1 MSESKNNTS
10 ATKDSFPNI
19 LVIDDEPLIRETLRE
34 FLIQEG
40 FKVICAS
47 SGEEGIKLATNKRFE
62 ICLCDLQLSGMDG
75 IGFLQ
80 ELQRISPEVFVV
92 MITAY
97 ATVENAVEAFKRG
110 AQDYLIKP
118 IILAELSEKLKRLL
132 EQKRLALE
140 NQWLRKEL
148 NRIYPETK
156 LIGKSQVMRQTIE
169 LATKVAPT
177 RLTIL
182 LTGESGTGK
191 ELLARVIH
199 NGGDSG
205 SSNPKEFPSKF
216 LAVNCAAIPHD
227 LLENQLFGHK
237 KGAFTGAD
245 KDQNGVFMHAGKGT
259 VFLDEIAELPLATQ
273 AKLLRAIELK
283 EILPVGAN
291 EPITVEARILAAT
304 NKDLQKEVEAGRFR
318 EDLFYRLNVVA
329 ITIPPLRNRME
340 DIPELV
346 EYLLD
351 KHAKAMGKR
360 FTGVNHEAMQILM
373 ACPWKG
379 NVREL
384 ENVLQRAII
393 LSDGPLI
400 SPMDLPPGLAPA
412 ISEFVLTDGLDEAV
426 KRFEKTHIELVLNQ
440 NPDKREAAKKLK
452 IALSSLYRR
461 MTELGIAT

>member
-1 MSESKNNTS
+1 MSESKTNTL
-10 ATKDSFPNI
+10 AAKDYFPNI
-19 LVIDDEPLIRETLRE
+19 LVIDDEPLIRETLKE

-40 FKVICAS
+40 FKVTCAS

-75 IGFLQ
+75 IAFLQ
-80 ELQRISPEVFVV
+80 DIQRISPEVFVV

-118 IILAELSEKLKRLL
+118 VILAELSEKLKRLL

-156 LIGKSQVMRQTIE
+156 LIGKSLVMKQTIE
-169 LATKVAPT
+169 LATKVAPS

-191 ELLARVIH
+191 ELLARIIH
-199 NGGDSG
+199 NGGDPVP
-205 SSNPKEFPSKF
+205 SNPKEFPTKF

-360 FTGVNHEAMQILM
+360 FIGVNHEAMQILM

-400 SPMDLPPGLAPA
+400 SPLDLPPGLAPA